1 MTTITAALVKELRE
15 KTSAGMMECKK
26 ALEIAKGDINL
37 AVEELRKSGKAKA
50 AKRAGRIA
58 AEGLVVTLA
67 DADSKQAMMVEV
79 NSETDFVG
87 RDESFVAFAK
97 AVGTTAWDAK
107 VSDIQA
113 LLTQPLKG
121 FPGQTVEEARQ
132 ALISKVGENVLI
144 RRLVFSAPLAN
155 PSDQTNGVY
164 RHGERIGV
172 IVELDVANKELAKDI
187 AMHIA
192 ASRPL
197 VIAPENV
204 SAELLEK
211 EKEIYSAQAANSGKP
226 KEIIEKMVAGKLKNF
241 LNEVSLLGQPFVKD
255 PEQTVGDLL
264 AKNRA
269 KVLAFYRFEVGEGIE
284 KEEEDFAQAVMSQVQ
299 GS

>member
-1 MTTITAALVKELRE
+1 MTTITAALVKELRD

-26 ALEIAKGDINL
+26 ALEVAKGDIEL
-37 AVEELRKSGKAKA
+37 AIEELRKSGKAKA

-58 AEGLVVTLA
+58 AEGVIVTLA
-67 DADSKQAMMVEV
+67 DEDSKQAMMVEV

-87 RDESFVAFAK
+87 RDESFLAFAK
-97 AVGTTAWDAK
+97 AVGATAWEAK
-107 VSDIQA
+107 ISDLTA
-113 LLTQPLKG
+113 LATQSLKG

-155 PSDQTNGVY
+155 PSAQTVGVY

-172 IVELDVANKELAKDI
+172 IVELDIANKELAKDI

-197 VIAPENV
+197 VITPENV

-241 LNEVSLLGQPFVKD
+241 LNEVSLVGQPFVKD
-255 PEQTVGDLL
+255 PDQTVGDLL
-264 AKNRA
+264 TKNGA
-269 KVLAFYRFEVGEGIE
+269 KVLAFHRFEVGEGIE

>member
-1 MTTITAALVKELRE
+1 MATISAALVKELRD

-26 ALEIAKGDINL
+26 ALEVANGDINL

-58 AEGLVVTLA
+58 AEGVIVTLI
-67 DADSKQAMMVEV
+67 DADSKQGMMLEV

-87 RDESFVAFAK
+87 RDESFVAYAK
-97 AVGTTAWDAK
+97 AVAQTAWDGKIA
-107 VSDIQA
+107 DIQT

-121 FPGQTVEEARQ
+121 FAGQTVEDARQ
-132 ALISKVGENVLI
+132 ALVSKVGENVLL
-144 RRLVFSAPLAN
+144 RRMVYSAPLADPAN
-155 PSDQTNGVY
+155 QTIGIY
-164 RHGERIGV
+164 RHGDRIGV
-172 IVELDVANKELAKDI
+172 IVELDCDNKELAKDI

-204 SAELLEK
+204 SADLIEK
-211 EKEIYSAQAANSGKP
+211 EKEIYSAQAAGSGKP
-226 KEIIEKMVAGKLKNF
+226 KEIIEKMVLGKLKNF
-241 LNEVSLLGQPFVKD
+241 LSEVSLLGQSFVKD
-255 PEQTVGDLL
+255 PNQTVGELL
-264 AKNRA
+264 TKSRA

-284 KEEEDFAQAVMSQVQ
+284 KEEEDFAKAVMSQVQ